1 MPLRKTRSFLE
12 CLLLLWLLVFLLLFC
27 FYLGSGTTWAK
38 KIMPLILNG
47 ADTSKLTN
55 IFDMAPEIGC
65 VGEESHS
72 GIYVVGPR
80 FLISYLPLRLMP
92 RECLEKDCK
101 VLGYNS
107 ELGYDGLNGT
117 RKTGPSYEKSVVNI
131 YRILDMHQTGTK
143 HIVRH
148 MQKTVVQWSVISKF
162 TCIVY
167 SPSILFTIDPSI
179 I

>member
-1 MPLRKTRSFLE
+1 MRYFLE
-12 CLLLLWLLVFLLLFC
+12 CLLLLWLLVFLLSFC

-80 FLISYLPLRLMP
+80 FLMTYLPLRLMP

-101 VLGYNS
+101 VLVYNRWTWIWRT
-107 ELGYDGLNGT
+107 YGT
-117 RKTGPSYEKSVVNI
+117 RKIGQSYGKSVVSI
-131 YRILDMHQTGTK
+131 WRILDVHQTRTK
-143 HIVRH
+143 HIVYH
-148 MQKTVVQWSVISKF
+148 MQKNVVECSVISKF
-162 TCIVY
+162 TCIV
-167 SPSILFTIDPSI
+167 
-179 I
+179 